1 MRSASQLA
9 VYETFE
15 GVFGRKSTI
24 DELIADIRPFTQRSV
39 LWVCAVIVSGMQ
51 LWNRVDSQPAN
62 VYRSLLSLYFEPELH
77 MQFIAGYWS
86 SNPRRVLFHRRQVL
100 LIAKIAILHCSGGI
114 DARLHAERFGAIL
127 LKANDQFDYGLIADL
142 ASTGRP
148 ITEREEFSKII
159 TEMVAVGEDASPEIA
174 QLITRSHLMLTRFT
188 DELRQDP
195 DFVDV
200 AGEYQKAT
208 GLTLEEYEAMIF
220 GAHARF
226 GEELSKVLFTEPG
239 ALPLKEANFAPTAID
254 PKKVST
260 FLDLLASSPP
270 RMARVLRMKDN
281 GPNDFTIFRRFPLVQ
296 QFYNLHLNTAWCGF
310 LMMDNLFFLEKVL
323 TGPYWLASA
332 QHGLKLRKFWGAVF
346 EKYVNELMRQACAG
360 TQATFIPDP
369 RPSGR
374 PDLQICDGIVVSGD
388 SMVLMEYKSSMFRAD
403 TKYSGNHLALTAEI
417 EKKLVEDKESSSR
430 KGVLQLAEAVQ
441 TLFGVNASTVP
452 PTIDLTK
459 IKHVYLYIV
468 TLDSIGGTIGMSA
481 FLNTF
486 FDEHLDRKTFPSLQI
501 RPIFCSEIEALE
513 TVTGFFAKSCLPAIL
528 EKWFVTNPSLT
539 APLQAIDLSSFR
551 WREND
556 WLRAE
561 WISTYKNMVTILF
574 PNEDPDRVL
583 AEGMK
588 KSHRPRSRQAP

>member
-1 MRSASQLA
+1 MKSASQLA

-15 GVFGRKSTI
+15 EVFGRKSTM
-24 DELIADIRPFTQRSV
+24 DELIADIRPFTQQSV

-51 LWNRVDSQPAN
+51 LWNRVDLQPAN

-77 MQFIAGYWS
+77 IRFIAGYWS

-100 LIAKIAILHCSGGI
+100 LIAKIAMLHCTGGI
-114 DARLHAERFGAIL
+114 DARLHAERFGSIL
-127 LKANDQFDYGLIADL
+127 LKANDQFDYGLL
-142 ASTGRP
+142 AGLVNTGQTPSGRD
-148 ITEREEFSKII
+148 EFSRII
-159 TEMVAVGEDASPEIA
+159 AEMVAVGEDASPEIA
-174 QLITRSHLMLTRFT
+174 QLIVRSHLMLTRFT
-188 DELRQDP
+188 NELRQDP
-195 DFVDV
+195 DLVEV
-200 AGEYQKAT
+200 AGEYQIAT

-220 GAHARF
+220 GTHARF
-226 GEELSKVLFTEPG
+226 GEELSKALYAEPG
-239 ALPLKEANFAPTAID
+239 TLPLKEANFAPTAIE
-254 PKKVST
+254 PKKVTT
-260 FLDLLASSPP
+260 FLDLLASNPAT
-270 RMARVLRMKDN
+270 MARELQAKDN

-296 QFYNLHLNTAWCGF
+296 QFYNLHLTTAWCGF
-310 LMMDNLFFLEKVL
+310 LMMDNLFFIEKVL
-323 TGPYWLASA
+323 TGPYWHASTR
-332 QHGLKLRKFWGAVF
+332 HGLKLRKFWGAVF
-346 EKYVNELMRQACAG
+346 EKYVNELLRQACVG
-360 TQATFIPDP
+360 TQAQFIPDP

-374 PDLQICDGIVVSGD
+374 PDLQVCDGIVISGD

-441 TLFGVNASTVP
+441 TLFGVNASTLLP
-452 PTIDLTK
+452 GINLTK

-486 FDEHLDRKTFPSLQI
+486 LDEHLDRKAFSSLQI

-513 TVTGFFAKSCLPAIL
+513 NVTGLFAKSSLPEIL
-528 EKWFVTNPSLT
+528 EKWVATNPSLT
-539 APLQAIDLSSFR
+539 APLQAIDFSSFS

-561 WISTYKNMVTILF
+561 WISIYKNMVKILF

-583 AEGMK
+583 AEGIK
-588 KSHRPRSRQAP
+588 RIHGFRSR